1 MRNFFHGH
9 DSVRGWATPH
19 PTRRYYPPMCPTAST
34 RWTVSRRTYWSCPR
48 IQGASWRSITKA
60 SQNHHR
66 GRKCSEFSIGEGG
79 SRDRKRVSPT
89 RPSERPCV
97 FVKLAL
103 PTANLNA
110 RIRSC
115 SPSSREMWTQPD
127 QFSNQQIP
135 LHDQKIIVKQNEH
148 RMADHTHGEK
158 AKAPISTPATQE
170 IPDVNLP
177 TERYEPC
184 EDTHPD
190 PVLNSPT
197 TGNDSDTCPS
207 HRRSTRVQRRP
218 ARYDD
223 FVMKCNW
230 VMDTM
235 NSN

>member
-1 MRNFFHGH
+1 M
-9 DSVRGWATPH
+9 
-19 PTRRYYPPMCPTAST
+19 
-34 RWTVSRRTYWSCPR
+34 
-48 IQGASWRSITKA
+48 
-60 SQNHHR
+60 
-66 GRKCSEFSIGEGG
+66 
-79 SRDRKRVSPT
+79 
-89 RPSERPCV
+89 
-97 FVKLAL
+97 KLAL
-103 PTANLNA
+103 ATANLNA
-110 RIRSC
+110 RIRSR

-135 LHDQKIIVKQNEH
+135 LHDQKIIVKRNEH

-190 PVLNSPT
+190 PVLNSPA

-218 ARYDD
+218 ALYDD
-223 FVMKCNW
+223 FVMKCN
-230 VMDTM
+230 
-235 NSN
+235 